1 MRERRR
7 GGILLVSSLA
17 ALAGSSLTAAYNAT
31 KSFDLI
37 LAEGLWHEL
46 APDGIDVLGALVGAT
61 RTPSMLA
68 SNPAFEDFP
77 SLMEPV
83 DVAEGALQAL
93 GEGPVWVAGAHNQA
107 LAGSLLPVSRVGIVS
122 AMSRATA
129 ELYRLPFSEASGR
142 DFGEL

>member
-1 MRERRR
+1 
-7 GGILLVSSLA
+7 
-17 ALAGSSLTAAYNAT
+17 
-31 KSFDLI
+31 
-37 LAEGLWHEL
+37 
-46 APDGIDVLGALVGAT
+46 
-61 RTPSMLA
+61 MLA

-107 LAGSLLPVSRVGIVS
+107 LAGSLLPVSRVGIVN